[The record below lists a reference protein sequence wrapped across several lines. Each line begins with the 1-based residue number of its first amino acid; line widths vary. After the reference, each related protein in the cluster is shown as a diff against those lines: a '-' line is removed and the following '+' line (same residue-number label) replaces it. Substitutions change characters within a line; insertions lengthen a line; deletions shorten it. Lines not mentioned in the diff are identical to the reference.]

1 MQRKPLEWS
10 ARARRNIGDLIDYI
24 AAENP
29 KAALAVVSEIIRTAE
44 ALTGEP
50 MLGHPGRRGGTRELV
65 VPKYPYIL
73 FTGSMPPV
81 W

>member
-44 ALTGEP
+44 AKAEA
-50 MLGHPGRRGGTRELV
+50 ESV
-65 VPKYPYIL
+65 
-73 FTGSMPPV
+73 
-81 W
+81 